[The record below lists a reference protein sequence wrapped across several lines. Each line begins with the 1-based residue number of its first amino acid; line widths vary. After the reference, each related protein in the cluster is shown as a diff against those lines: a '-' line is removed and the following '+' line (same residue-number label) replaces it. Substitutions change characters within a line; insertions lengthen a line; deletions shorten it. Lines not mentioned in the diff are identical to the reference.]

1 MQKATIIGLTMSII
15 AVFVGMAMKGASL
28 TFLINPAA
36 FLIIFLGTAATI
48 VIGFPGSELKKIPKL
63 FSIILKGQ
71 KLETEEEI
79 IKMFTDFAGTARK
92 NGLLSLES
100 RMDEVD
106 SPFMK
111 KGLSM
116 IIDGRDPEFVQYVLL
131 EDIAAMEERHQGGAL
146 IFSQA
151 GTYAPTLGVLG
162 AVVGL
167 VAALGN
173 LSDIEVLGHSIA
185 AAFIATLLGIY
196 TGYVLWH
203 PFANKLKR
211 FSKQEST
218 LKKMMFEGIVALQ
231 AGDSASTVEEKLK
244 IFLPQSK
251 RSPDN
256 V

>member
-1 MQKATIIGLTMSII
+1 MQKATIIGLLMSII
-15 AVFVGMAMKGASL
+15 AVFVGMALKGASL

-63 FSIILKGQ
+63 FGIILKGQ
-71 KLETEEEI
+71 NHETEEEI

-100 RMDEVD
+100 RMDEVH

-131 EDIAAMEERHQGGAL
+131 EDIAAMEERHQGGAQ
-146 IFSQA
+146 IFSQM

-211 FSKQEST
+211 FSKHEAT

-244 IFLPQSK
+244 IFLPQSQ

-256 V
+256 I